1 MLNGNFSMKQIN
13 ERKAKKKKML
23 MKQMNERKAKTKMY
37 KM

>member
-13 ERKAKKKKML
+13 ERKAKKKML
-23 MKQMNERKAKTKMY
+23 MKQMNERKAKTKIY